1 MKECEENELEDFP
14 RRMREWLFNVMEE
27 MAERSE
33 LKPKFSKMHEEAKFD
48 LTQQWR
54 NAAIWKWCE
63 LDGKPKD
70 NYVSRHELFPVKAPL
85 KALEH
90 CIGDFLD
97 NCDVDTDNEITFQE
111 WAKCLEIDES
121 EFEANCEDL

>member
-1 MKECEENELEDFP
+1 
-14 RRMREWLFNVMEE
+14 
-27 MAERSE
+27 MA
-33 LKPKFSKMHEEAKFD
+33 KK
-48 LTQQWR
+48 WR

-63 LDGKPKD
+63 LDDKPKD
-70 NYVSRHELFPVKAPL
+70 KSVSRHELFPVKAPL

-97 NCDVDTDNEITFQE
+97 NCDEDDDNEITFAE

>member
-1 MKECEENELEDFP
+1 MYDFDFHTSRSIACSQSCKFFIVGECRDLKECEENELEDFP

-33 LKPKFSKMHEEAKFD
+33 LKAKFSKMHEEAKFD
-48 LTQQWR
+48 LAKKWR

-70 NYVSRHELFPVKAPL
+70 NSVSR
-85 KALEH
+85 
-90 CIGDFLD
+90 
-97 NCDVDTDNEITFQE
+97 
-111 WAKCLEIDES
+111 
-121 EFEANCEDL
+121 